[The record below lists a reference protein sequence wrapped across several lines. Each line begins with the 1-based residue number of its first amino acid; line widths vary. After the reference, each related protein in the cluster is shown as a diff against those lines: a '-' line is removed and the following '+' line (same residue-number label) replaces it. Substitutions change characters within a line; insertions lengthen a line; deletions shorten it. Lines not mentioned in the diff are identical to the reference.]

1 MADERSSQNA
11 YEEEQ
16 RRQALEIERIRV
28 ALESADKLELERIKN
43 STIVPGAWTAEQIK
57 EYVERIL
64 TEREKA
70 VVREQEARNAAVLR
84 EQETRDVALRR
95 EAETRDAA
103 LIREQASRD
112 TTIRREQENLAAMVS
127 QGDSNLREHM
137 AQQIEGVSQQIAA
150 ATRDSEIRANEAE
163 KAILKQ
169 ENATERRFESA
180 NEWRGQ
186 SLDRERSQEAQM
198 SKLSATFAPRE
209 VLDAKVQD
217 LEKRIEANT
226 RRLDQSGGQKQGE
239 TEATTARQMSN
250 GATVAIVSTLAGVI
264 VAVVVAANAL
274 SGG

>member
-1 MADERSSQNA
+1 MAEERSTA

-28 ALESADKLELERIKN
+28 ALESADKLELERIEN
-43 STIVPGAWTAEQIK
+43 SNHVPGAWTAEQIK

-70 VVREQEARNAAVLR
+70 VVREQEARNTAVIR

-95 EAETRDAA
+95 EQEARETA

-112 TTIRREQENLAAMVS
+112 LAVDRERENLASMIA

-137 AQQIEGVSQQIAA
+137 AQQIEGVRQQVEAA
-150 ATRDSEIRANEAE
+150 ARETEIRAAEAE

-169 ENATERRFESA
+169 ETATERRFSSV

-186 SLDRERSQEAQM
+186 SLDRERTQQEEV
-198 SKLSATFAPRE
+198 SKLSSTFAPRE
-209 VLDAKVQD
+209 VLDAKVED
-217 LEKRIEANT
+217 LAKRIEANT
-226 RRLDQSGGQKQGE
+226 RRLDQTGGQKEGAIE
-239 TEATTARQMSN
+239 TTSARQVSN
-250 GATVAIVSTLAGVI
+250 GMAVAIISALAGII
-264 VAVVVAANAL
+264 VAVVVAANAF